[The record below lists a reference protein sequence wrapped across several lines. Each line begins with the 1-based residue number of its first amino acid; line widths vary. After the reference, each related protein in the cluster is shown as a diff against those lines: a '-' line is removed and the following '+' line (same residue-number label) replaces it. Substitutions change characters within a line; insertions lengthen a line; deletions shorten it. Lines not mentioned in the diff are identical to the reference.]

1 MEPLDAKGPLPL
13 RSRPG
18 PGLRLQIVLWLAALM
33 LLSFGPLF
41 FAVASLAEAR
51 MHAEIVRPIA
61 LYMVIFGLA
70 LLVFAYFALT
80 RIIVRPIDH
89 LARATDRVASGGRTL
104 RVPRKG
110 PYEIALLGAS
120 VQAMA
125 EKLIAEETALRAK
138 VDELTET
145 TTKLTQ
151 TQAQLVRSERMASV
165 GRLAAGLAHEIGN
178 PIAALMGMLDLLLD
192 GDQPEDV
199 ERDFLRRMRGETER
213 IHKVVRDLLDFAR
226 PSSAG
231 GAPDS
236 GPLTPAHVASVAGD
250 VLALVRPQRGS
261 QAIHFDLEID
271 GDLRVGMSA
280 ARLTQVLLNLVLNA
294 TAAVTS
300 NGANGTDDGRVAVHA
315 EAEDHVVRIVVEDNG
330 PGVDPR
336 VRDRLFEPFITTKG
350 VGEGTGLG
358 LAVCRGLVESAG
370 GEIGVD
376 SSFSGGARFFVVL
389 PAAGR
394 G

>member
-1 MEPLDAKGPLPL
+1 M

-51 MHAEIVRPIA
+51 MDTEIVRPVA
-61 LYMVIFGLA
+61 LYMTIFGLA

-80 RIIVRPIDH
+80 RIIVRPIDQ
-89 LARATDRVASGGRTL
+89 LARAADRVASGARTL
-104 RVPRKG
+104 RVPRNG
-110 PYEIALLGAS
+110 PQEIALLGAS

-178 PIAALMGMLDLLLD
+178 PIAALMGMLDLLAS
-192 GDQPEDV
+192 GDEPEDV
-199 ERDFLRRMRGETER
+199 QRDFLRRMRGETER
-213 IHKVVRDLLDFAR
+213 IHRVVRDLLDFAR
-226 PSSAG
+226 PSAST
-231 GAPDS
+231 APE
-236 GPLTPAHVASVAGD
+236 GPPVPAAVASVADD
-250 VLALVRPQRGS
+250 VLALVRPQKGAH
-261 QAIHFDLEID
+261 AIHFDVQID
-271 GDLRVGMSA
+271 ADLRVAMSA

-294 TAAVTS
+294 TSAVS
-300 NGANGTDDGRVAVHA
+300 AGGRQDGRVTIRA
-315 EAEDHVVRIVVEDNG
+315 EATEEGVRIVVEDNG
-330 PGVDPR
+330 PGVDPA

-376 SSFSGGARFFVVL
+376 ASFAGGARFFVVL
-389 PAAGR
+389 PAGNLLSR
-394 G
+394 